1 MTIAET
7 TFETDNKL
15 VSLDDKRCA
24 LPSDGRQVTCTK
36 VNSCLAYNG
45 INLPTFIGKRPFHM
59 IHFIVDLSHSLY
71 SRFADIEVSW
81 LLDAKK
87 LLEPRMFFL
96 NEENKNVRNS
106 TMRLY
111 RGKKECRTEVVY
123 LGVSI
128 RPLISNLLNVLHLS
142 ELNLSRSAGGA

>member
-1 MTIAET
+1 
-7 TFETDNKL
+7 
-15 VSLDDKRCA
+15 
-24 LPSDGRQVTCTK
+24 
-36 VNSCLAYNG
+36 
-45 INLPTFIGKRPFHM
+45 M